1 MEGFILYAAS
11 LYRLGELGEYTA
23 AVPEGKAKGCK
34 LTFTVQSDLCPFL
47 SLSGQQICKKMVNL
61 PVCVC
66 LD

>member
-1 MEGFILYAAS
+1 MEGFIQYAAS

-47 SLSGQQICKKMVNL
+47 SLWAADLQKDSGPAC
-61 PVCVC
+61 VCVA
-66 LD
+66 